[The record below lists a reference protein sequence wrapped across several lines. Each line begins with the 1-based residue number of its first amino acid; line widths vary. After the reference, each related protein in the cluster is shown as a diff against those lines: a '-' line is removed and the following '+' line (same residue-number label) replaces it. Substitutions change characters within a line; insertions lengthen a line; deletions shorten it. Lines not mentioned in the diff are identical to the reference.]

1 MQNYEFNNANG
12 IIFSLSSDIQNF
24 PTNEPQEEG
33 SIFGKILF
41 QDFNLHE
48 PKIFSKG
55 HRTTQGLVVVN
66 KIILSTEHGP
76 KGGDEINKI
85 DYSKNYGWPLASYG
99 GKYGKN
105 KKIPSYSLNHSK
117 LGFTEPIYAFVPS
130 IGISEIIKLPNNFS
144 NYWEENFIIT
154 SLNRGSIY
162 RVKFDE
168 NFKKLIF
175 KEEIFIGK
183 RIRDI
188 KYFSKKKLILLALE
202 SRGEL
207 GVLSTQ

>member
-1 MQNYEFNNANG
+1 M
-12 IIFSLSSDIQNF
+12 
-24 PTNEPQEEG
+24 
-33 SIFGKILF
+33 
-41 QDFNLHE
+41 
-48 PKIFSKG
+48 
-55 HRTTQGLVVVN
+55 
-66 KIILSTEHGP
+66 
-76 KGGDEINKI
+76 
-85 DYSKNYGWPLASYG
+85 
-99 GKYGKN
+99 
-105 KKIPSYSLNHSK
+105 IPSYDLDHSK
-117 LGFTEPIYAFVPS
+117 LGFIEPIYAFVPS

-144 NYWEENFIIT
+144 NHWKENFIIT

-162 RVKFDE
+162 RVKFDK
-168 NFKKLIF
+168 NFEKLIY